1 MIGMYNGNTLCVLYI
16 IKLFTMCTQ
25 CQICW
30 TRKWNFCQY
39 WEYQIW
45 KDRFPQRHSQGLG
58 QSPWRCCWKQKEL
71 SLWLWRPWYVSTVFP
86 ISTSHHIPASLCPR
100 IAERTFQKSYLSPFA
115 VLLYCLPVEKLMF
128 SWVILSCFCSISQSI
143 SACRAGNIFRSSCTT
158 RDLQFDGYSLL
169 FHSAGR
175 WWSVNNFTLRHTYSH
190 YYQLPIKQ
198 STVNQAVFNKQVN
211 LSSTRQLVNH
221 KSGMFGL
228 HLGQPWLPA
237 NKNKWDH

>member
-1 MIGMYNGNTLCVLYI
+1 MPNVLDYKVELLPILRISNLKRSLPSKTFTGSGSITLTLLLKAEGIAFMTVTSL
-16 IKLFTMCTQ
+16 
-25 CQICW
+25 ICFSCLS
-30 TRKWNFCQY
+30 NLH
-39 WEYQIW
+39 
-45 KDRFPQRHSQGLG
+45 FPSYTSISL
-58 QSPWRCCWKQKEL
+58 STNCWKNFSEIVPL
-71 SLWLWRPWYVSTVFP
+71 SLHSVTVS
-86 ISTSHHIPASLCPR
+86 
-100 IAERTFQKSYLSPFA
+100 
-115 VLLYCLPVEKLMF
+115 LPVEKLMF

-175 WWSVNNFTLRHTYSH
+175 WWSVNNFTLGHKYSH